1 MGRAEIPSRF
11 IEKASKSSS
20 GVPTAMLQQKWFTLG
35 ALLILA
41 MTQTLMVNAI
51 PAHWNRNVSGAASAD
66 LSLRFPDLADDSRVD
81 VFHLGIINKGP
92 DIAQNVVLS
101 FLVPEGTGFDLI
113 HCSVRSTCTLPP
125 AFGTGEIL
133 CAIGDLPPSG
143 FVHIDIVLS
152 IQASPG
158 TRIPVQAHVSS
169 DTADMNPDDNVIS
182 SNSVVPEFPRI
193 DSVRVLKNPFR
204 IELTG
209 QNLVVP
215 QFGGSGI
222 GIGCDCASWP
232 SNLVQQMTPGVVVL
246 EGGSDLKS
254 QFPKDTPTHICYF
267 DPFRGTTIKTT
278 FTR

>member
-1 MGRAEIPSRF
+1 MCPR
-11 IEKASKSSS
+11 
-20 GVPTAMLQQKWFTLG
+20 KWFSLG

-41 MTQTLMVNAI
+41 VTQTLMVNAI
-51 PAHWNRNVSGAASAD
+51 PAHSNRNVSAAASAD
-66 LSLRFPDLADDSRVD
+66 LSLLFPDLSDDLRVD
-81 VFHLGIINKGP
+81 FFHLGIINKGP
-92 DIAQNVVLS
+92 DIAQNVVLR
-101 FLVPEGTGFDLI
+101 FLVPEGTGFDSI
-113 HCSVRSTCTLPP
+113 HCSVQSTCTLPP
-125 AFGTGEIL
+125 TFGTGEIL

-143 FVHIDIVLS
+143 RVSTTIVLS
-152 IQASPG
+152 INASPG

-169 DTADMNPDDNVIS
+169 DTADVNLDDNVIS
-182 SNSVVPEFPRI
+182 SNFVVPGFPRV

-222 GIGCDCASWP
+222 GIGCDCTPWP
-232 SNLVQQMTPGVVVL
+232 FDLARTVTTGVVVI
-246 EGGSDLKS
+246 EGGSVLKS